1 MPGNVPDDDILLE
14 AGLLRADGS
23 ALRREWLVTNG
34 LGGYASATL
43 AGANTRRYH
52 GLLVAALRPPL
63 GRAVLLSKL
72 EEKVYLKL
80 PDGITQEFALS
91 ANLFPGA
98 YVPQGNRMLDSW
110 RPRPAATWIWS
121 PVPGVKLQKQVWMA
135 RGFNTT
141 YIAYRLLECP
151 SGTSVRLSLVPLL
164 AWKDYHSEMRQCD
177 TELNPQ
183 WSDSALKLTLPPI
196 ARVTGE
202 PTTLHVR
209 LVDGAGCPAANAAFR
224 AAPDWYCNFQH
235 PREQERG
242 QDSVEDLFAPGIL
255 SVDLPADG
263 MVAVVAGVDPVCP
276 DPPDGS
282 LRAMISR
289 QNDLLLRAKSSDAFT
304 HQLALAGD
312 AFLAQPHGGRSTVIA
327 GYHWFGDWGRD
338 TMISLPGL
346 CLATGR
352 HEAARDILRSFAAYV
367 DGGMLPNRF
376 PDEGETPEY
385 NTVDATLW
393 YFVALYHY
401 LEATHDLDLLSDTL
415 WPVLREIARCH
426 LQGTRYNIHVDPS
439 DHLLYAGQ
447 EGVQLTWM
455 DAKVGDWVVTPRIGK
470 PVEINA
476 LWHNALCVLAW
487 CGEQMGNA
495 EVAAEYRKEAC
506 ANAKSFQ
513 ERFARPDGRGLYDV
527 LDTPHGNMPDL
538 AIRPNQIFA
547 LSLPFAPLSI
557 DSPLAKPLLETV
569 RTELYT
575 PCGLRTLAPGDPAYH
590 PRYEGDVC
598 QRDEAYHQGTVW
610 PWLLGPYAEAHY
622 KVSGDRDA
630 ALALLR
636 PMQRQWTGFGVGF
649 LAEVFDGNPPHRPNG
664 CIAQAWSVAETL
676 RVWKLLNGGQ

>member
-1 MPGNVPDDDILLE
+1 MPGNAPDDDILLE

-72 EEKVYLKL
+72 EETVHLKL
-80 PDGITQEFALS
+80 PDGIAQEFALS
-91 ANLFPGA
+91 ANLYPGA
-98 YVPQGNRMLDSW
+98 YVPQGNRMLVSW
-110 RPRPAATWIWS
+110 RPRPAATWVWS
-121 PVPGVKLQKQVWMA
+121 PIPGVRLQKQIWMA
-135 RGFNTT
+135 RGSNTT
-141 YIAYRLLECP
+141 YIAYRLLEAP
-151 SGTSVRLSLVPLL
+151 SGASVRLSFVPLL
-164 AWKDYHSEMRQCD
+164 AWKNYHSEMHRCD
-177 TELNPQ
+177 AALDAQ
-183 WSDSALKLTLPPI
+183 WREAALKLTLPPI
-196 ARVTGE
+196 AHVTGS
-202 PTTLHVR
+202 PTELSLR

-224 AAPDWYCNFQH
+224 PSPDWYCHFQH

-242 QDSVEDLFAPGIL
+242 QDWEEDLYTPGVL
-255 SVDLPADG
+255 SVDLPAEG
-263 MVAVVAGVDPVCP
+263 MVAVVAGVDPVSP

-282 LRAMISR
+282 LRALIFR
-289 QNDLLLRAKSSDAFT
+289 QQDLLQRAKAGDAFT
-304 HQLALAGD
+304 HQLALASD
-312 AFLAQPHGGRSTVIA
+312 AFLVQPTDGRSTVIA

-338 TMISLPGL
+338 TMIALPGL

-352 HEAARDILRSFAAYV
+352 PEAARDILRSFAKYV

-393 YFVALYHY
+393 YFAAVHRY
-401 LEATHDLDLLSDTL
+401 LEATNDLDLLRDTL
-415 WPVLREIARCH
+415 WPVLQEIGRCH
-426 LQGTRYNIHVDPS
+426 QQGTRYNIHVDPA

-476 LWHNALCVLAW
+476 LWHNALKVLAW
-487 CGEQMGNA
+487 CAGRLGDAKAAAQYNEQA
-495 EVAAEYRKEAC
+495 RATAA
-506 ANAKSFQ
+506 SFQ
-513 ERFARPDGRGLYDV
+513 ARYGRPDGRGLYDV
-527 LDTPHGNMPDL
+527 LDTPHGNAPDVS
-538 AIRPNQIFA
+538 IRPNQVFA
-547 LSLPFAPLSI
+547 LSLPFAPLSP

-569 RTELYT
+569 RAELYT
-575 PCGLRTLAPGDPAYH
+575 VCGLRTLAPADPAYH
-590 PRYEGDVC
+590 PRYEGDVR
-598 QRDEAYHQGTVW
+598 QRDGAYHQGAVW
-610 PWLLGPYAEAHY
+610 PWLLGAFAEAYY
-622 KVSGDRDA
+622 KATGDREA
-630 ALALLR
+630 ALGLLR

-676 RVWKLLNGGQ
+676 RVWKLLNSRE